1 MKKTKKVRKKRTVKR
16 KAVRVPNDEYKR
28 LLKKKRLSK
37 KDKSRRDKALKQRYC
52 ACLKKLENNP
62 KLKNSAFAICANSIY
77 LRRGLPVP
85 PNIARECKK

>member
-1 MKKTKKVRKKRTVKR
+1 MKKTKKGRKKRTVKR
-16 KAVRVPNDEYKR
+16 KAARVPNDEYQR

-37 KDKSRRDKALKQRYC
+37 KDKSRRNKALKQRYC

-77 LRRGLPVP
+77 LRRGLVVP

>member
-1 MKKTKKVRKKRTVKR
+1 MIKTKKARKKRITKR
-16 KAVRVPNDEYKR
+16 KEKRVPNDEYQR
-28 LLKKKRLSK
+28 LLKKKRLTK

-62 KLKNSAFAICANSIY
+62 KLKNSAFAICTNSIY